1 MSAPEPIHPLAGF
14 AQKGRHGP
22 AGSQTALRIDLPAR
36 EIVQVL
42 VRRGRTDDLAAAL
55 RRDFALAL
63 PGSGRAATG
72 GDGLTAIWIQDGGWY
87 VHAPRAGEGA
97 LAARVAASCA
107 GLATIDD
114 QSHGRTTLRISGP
127 RTREILARGCRL
139 DLHPRAFGP
148 GRATTTMLG
157 HIACLLHQVDETPAY
172 ELTVFSTL
180 SATFLDW
187 LIETA
192 AEDGVDIA

>member
-1 MSAPEPIHPLAGF
+1 VSAPEPLHPLASV
-14 AQKGRHGP
+14 ARPGRHGP
-22 AGSQTALRIDLPAR
+22 AGSLTPLHIELPAR

-42 VRRGRTDDLAAAL
+42 VRRDRSEDLAAAL

-63 PGSGRAATG
+63 PGPGRAATG
-72 GDGLTAIWIQDGGWY
+72 GNGVTAIWIQEGGWY
-87 VHAPRAGEGA
+87 LHASRTGEAA

-114 QSHGRTTLRISGP
+114 QSHGRTMLRVSGP
-127 RTREILARGCRL
+127 RAREILSRGCRL

-157 HIACLLHQVDETPAY
+157 HIACLVHQTDETPAY
-172 ELTVFSTL
+172 ELTVYATL
-180 SATFLDW
+180 AATFLDW

-192 AEDGVDIA
+192 AEDGVEIG